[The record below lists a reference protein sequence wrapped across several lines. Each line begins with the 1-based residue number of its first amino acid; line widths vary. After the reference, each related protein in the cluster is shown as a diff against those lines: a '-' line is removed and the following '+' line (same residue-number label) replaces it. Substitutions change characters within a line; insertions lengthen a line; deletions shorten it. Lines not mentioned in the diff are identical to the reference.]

1 MMPAKD
7 RETHDYDPPKDFH
20 LPPEGSRDYVAGQPV
35 DEAEL
40 KKVDD
45 EAAKKREAAKKAAEE
60 AAAKSKAKTAGE
72 EPHKAPPPPA
82 NTSKK

>member
-1 MMPAKD
+1 MMPAK
-7 RETHDYDPPKDFH
+7 ETHDYDPPKNFH
-20 LPPEGSRDYVAGQPV
+20 LPEEGSKDYVAGQPV

-72 EPHKAPPPPA
+72 EPHKAPPPPPA
-82 NTSKK
+82 NPSKK